1 MLLLASATSATL
13 AQAPKAHRSPPDS
26 RFILEPHVSLRS
38 FGDYFKKEAVEWGF
52 EALTGGAFNLP
63 ADRFYATYFGG
74 DEELGLPPD
83 LETRDLWLNL
93 LPAERVLPGNRKDN
107 FWDCLLYTSPSPRD

>member
-1 MLLLASATSATL
+1 N
-13 AQAPKAHRSPPDS
+13 
-26 RFILEPHVSLRS
+26 RS

-52 EALTGGAFNLP
+52 DALTGGAFTLP

-83 LETRDLWLNL
+83 LETRDLWRSL
-93 LPAERVLPGNRKDN
+93 LPEERVLPGDRKDN
-107 FWDCLLYTSPSPRD
+107 FWEV